1 MDGVRSARSK
11 GPATILGEQGQPHH
25 AVGPGVH
32 ARARAKRAHLEGHV
46 RPVRVRL
53 AVPEAHHGRA
63 LDVTTSLKEIQDNQ
77 EKLQLQLEK
86 AGALQTRLRTE
97 FHDLPYDVFDKIAK
111 ALLSNDPCS
120 RIGGICRISTAF
132 AAICRQDY
140 FLAGGL

>member
-1 MDGVRSARSK
+1 M
-11 GPATILGEQGQPHH
+11 
-25 AVGPGVH
+25 
-32 ARARAKRAHLEGHV
+32 
-46 RPVRVRL
+46 
-53 AVPEAHHGRA
+53 
-63 LDVTTSLKEIQDNQ
+63 TTSLKEIQDNQ